1 MSRRNWDEAAGMSA
15 GQPSGTA
22 SIAKNGQDQGEGFGC
37 EGKAIG
43 GGRSAR
49 RPMTAVAPD
58 SAGAE
63 WRACWPLV
71 LTAGVGMALAAAM
84 NTLLGVMIVPIER
97 EFGWTRA
104 EISSGALIVSVMGLL
119 FAAIAGHAIDRLGAR
134 RVGIVVVTMMS
145 GAIMLLATTTDNLW
159 HWWLIWGVFAIAGT
173 ATATVWLAPI
183 SSKFNK
189 GRGLAIAVTL
199 AGTGLGGALLPVGAN
214 YLVEHHGWRAGYLV
228 VGAVFAVLTIPL
240 TYFFWRGTEERVSA
254 GSGGDAAAP
263 SGSTQ
268 PAELPGM
275 TIREG
280 LMSRNFLLILSAQ
293 TIGSLASMALVVNL
307 IPMLIDARISA
318 GEAAAMAG
326 AQGVAITI
334 GRFVGGWSL
343 DRVSAKWLVAGSTL
357 GSIALPLVLVL
368 APGWIALA
376 FAVVVFNG
384 LMNSVKYPGMVYLLS
399 RHVGAKSFGALFGV
413 VSTVMSIASG
423 VSPVIANH
431 IFDVT
436 RSYDLVLWAV
446 IPPFVIAAVLFAAL
460 GPYPEFEK
468 ARGDSA

>member
-1 MSRRNWDEAAGMSA
+1 MTPLP
-15 GQPSGTA
+15 PSST
-22 SIAKNGQDQGEGFGC
+22 
-37 EGKAIG
+37 
-43 GGRSAR
+43 
-49 RPMTAVAPD
+49 
-58 SAGAE
+58 GAE
-63 WRACWPLV
+63 WRAYWPLV
-71 LTAGVGMALAAAM
+71 VTAGMGMALAAAM

-145 GAIMLLATTTDNLW
+145 GAIMLLATTTNNLW

-173 ATATVWLAPI
+173 ATATVWMAPI
-183 SSKFNK
+183 SSNFNK

-199 AGTGLGGALLPVGAN
+199 AGTGLSGALLPVAAN
-214 YLVEHHGWRAGYLV
+214 YLVDHHGWRAGYLV
-228 VGAVFAVLTIPL
+228 VGAVFAIITIPL

-254 GSGGDAAAP
+254 GSGDAAKP
-263 SGSTQ
+263 SSSTE

-275 TIREG
+275 TVREA
-280 LMSRNFLLILSAQ
+280 LVSRNFLLILSAQ

-334 GRFVGGWSL
+334 GRFVGGWAL
-343 DRVSAKWLVAGSTL
+343 DRVSAKWLVAGSTF

-368 APGWIALA
+368 APGWISLA

-413 VSTVMSIASG
+413 ISTVMSIASG

-446 IPPFVIAAVLFAAL
+446 IPPFVIAAVLFTAL
-460 GPYPEFEK
+460 GQYPTFEK
-468 ARGDSA
+468 VRQSPQ

>member
-1 MSRRNWDEAAGMSA
+1 MSRRNWDEVAGMSA
-15 GQPSGTA
+15 HRPSGA
-22 SIAKNGQDQGEGFGC
+22 GSIATSGQDQGDGFGY

-43 GGRSAR
+43 GRAAR
-49 RPMTAVAPD
+49 RPMTAMPPD
-58 SAGAE
+58 SARAE

-71 LTAGVGMALAAAM
+71 VTAGVGMALAAAM
-84 NTLLGVMIVPIER
+84 NTLLGVMMVPIER

-119 FAAIAGHAIDRLGAR
+119 FAALAGHAIDRLGAR

-159 HWWLIWGVFAIAGT
+159 HWWLIWGIFAIAGT

-183 SSKFNK
+183 SSKFNR

-199 AGTGLGGALLPVGAN
+199 AGTGLGGALLPVAAN

-228 VGAVFAVLTIPL
+228 VGAVFAVITVPL
-240 TYFFWRGTEERVSA
+240 TYFFWRGTEERASTGSA
-254 GSGGDAAAP
+254 DAAE
-263 SGSTQ
+263 SSSTQ

-280 LMSRNFLLILSAQ
+280 LVSRNFLLILSAQ

-334 GRFVGGWSL
+334 GRFVGGWAL

-460 GPYPEFEK
+460 GRYPEFEK
-468 ARGDSA
+468 ARADGA

>member
-1 MSRRNWDEAAGMSA
+1 
-15 GQPSGTA
+15 
-22 SIAKNGQDQGEGFGC
+22 
-37 EGKAIG
+37 
-43 GGRSAR
+43 
-49 RPMTAVAPD
+49 
-58 SAGAE
+58 
-63 WRACWPLV
+63 
-71 LTAGVGMALAAAM
+71 
-84 NTLLGVMIVPIER
+84 
-97 EFGWTRA
+97 
-104 EISSGALIVSVMGLL
+104 
-119 FAAIAGHAIDRLGAR
+119 
-134 RVGIVVVTMMS
+134 
-145 GAIMLLATTTDNLW
+145 
-159 HWWLIWGVFAIAGT
+159 
-173 ATATVWLAPI
+173 
-183 SSKFNK
+183 
-189 GRGLAIAVTL
+189 VTL

-228 VGAVFAVLTIPL
+228 VGAVFAVITVPL
-240 TYFFWRGTEERVSA
+240 TYFFWRGTEERVST
-254 GSGGDAAAP
+254 GSADAAAP
-263 SGSTQ
+263 SSSQ

-280 LMSRNFLLILSAQ
+280 LVSRNFLLILSAQ

-368 APGWIALA
+368 APGWISLA

-413 VSTVMSIASG
+413 ISTVMSIASG

-446 IPPFVIAAVLFAAL
+446 IPPFVIAAALFAAL

-468 ARGDSA
+468 ARADSA